1 MRYALFLI
9 TSPFLVKLAA
19 VSSCSGL
26 NQVLNLV
33 QKRESGKMEGE
44 GAQDQPKAAGEPED
58 DGLAPSNRDLVSEA
72 ERMV

>member
-1 MRYALFLI
+1 M
-9 TSPFLVKLAA
+9 
-19 VSSCSGL
+19 
-26 NQVLNLV
+26 LNLV
-33 QKRESGKMEGE
+33 QNRESGKMEGE